1 MLCSLPIDFMPVDQI
16 RPNERHYPDHA
27 VTLADTILREQ
38 LWRVPVVLERFSLA
52 VMDGHH
58 RLEAA
63 RKLRLKYV
71 PCLLLDYDSVEVDA
85 ARPGYIVNPREII
98 RRARASDLYP
108 PKTTR
113 HRFPS
118 PLPICN
124 ISLLLLEGHPAIA
137 LSAASPRFSGHCMDS
152 TLEAAND
159 CNSSFDVPLE
169 CLINGEAS

>member
-1 MLCSLPIDFMPVDQI
+1 MLCSLPIDFVPVDQI
-16 RPNERHYPDHA
+16 RPNECHYPDHA

-85 ARPGYIVNPREII
+85 TRPGYVVNPCEII

-124 ISLLLLEGHPAIA
+124 ISLLLLEGHAAIA
-137 LSAASPRFSGHCMDS
+137 FPAASTRFSNHCAA
-152 TLEAAND
+152 TTVEAAND
-159 CNSSFDVPLE
+159 RTSTSDVPVE
-169 CLINGEAS
+169 CRVNGEAS